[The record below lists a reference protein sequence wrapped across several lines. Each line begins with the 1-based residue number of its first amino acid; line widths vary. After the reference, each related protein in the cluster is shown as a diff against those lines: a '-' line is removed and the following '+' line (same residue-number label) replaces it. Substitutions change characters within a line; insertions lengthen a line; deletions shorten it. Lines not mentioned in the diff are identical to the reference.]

1 MSSAIVNQD
10 RRWMSLSEAA
20 DYCGLNEKSIRRY
33 ISAGKLKAYRV
44 GSKSIRL
51 DKAEVDALFSLIP
64 TAVNP

>member
-1 MSSAIVNQD
+1 MSNAIANQD

-33 ISAGKLKAYRV
+33 ISAGKLQAFRL

-51 DKAEVDALFSLIP
+51 DKSEVDALFSLIP
-64 TAVNP
+64 AVVNP

>member
-1 MSSAIVNQD
+1 MSIAIANQD
-10 RRWMSLSEAA
+10 RRWISLSEAA

-64 TAVNP
+64 TVVME